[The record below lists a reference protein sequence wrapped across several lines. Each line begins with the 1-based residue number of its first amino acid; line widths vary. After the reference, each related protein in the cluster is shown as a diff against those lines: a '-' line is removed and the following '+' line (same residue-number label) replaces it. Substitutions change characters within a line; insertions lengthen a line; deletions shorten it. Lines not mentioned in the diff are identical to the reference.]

1 MGNNPSSGTPT
12 KGDNPSSE
20 GFFSHN
26 TRNMLLLSSSVTIL
40 LGGTVNGQIPLLSL
54 NQAPYMAQINTLP
67 TPWPVQVAILVWAIV
82 ISIFGS
88 TSQNQEEGGGGL
100 WSLLG
105 KVVGWYSVIRAIGA
119 VGYCIWEVASGNW
132 LSSTWSESGAYACV
146 SGFGASL
153 VLDTVNDGVLKIPVL
168 FLFSIYAQFLFA
180 GRITQSIVALLPPN
194 PKSSPFECQG
204 ICDDPNWGPIII
216 ACGYRCINHIAYGG
230 NNSTEGLFGFVTSA
244 LVLFLVSVV
253 IVSCLITHLFNPTNF
268 PVPPLSRG
276 WNIFLAVYGL
286 IQLLIYVLVYCLTYS
301 DGNTCNNATGGCQQL
316 QSSPICGQL
325 PGGPDLLGNLRQWF
339 DEDKA
344 RVIKAVAF
352 LM

>member
-1 MGNNPSSGTPT
+1 MGNNPT
-12 KGDNPSSE
+12 SE
-20 GFFSHN
+20 GFFSHDM
-26 TRNMLLLSSSVTIL
+26 RNMLLLLSSVTIL
-40 LGGTVNGQIPLLSL
+40 LRTANGQITILSL
-54 NQAPYMAQINTLP
+54 NQAPYVAQINSIP
-67 TPWPVQVAILVWAIV
+67 TPWPVQAAILVWAIV
-82 ISIFGS
+82 ISMLGR
-88 TSQNQEEGGGGL
+88 TSRIQEGGL
-100 WSLLG
+100 LSMSLLG
-105 KVVGWYSVIRAIGA
+105 TVVGLYSMIRAMGA
-119 VGYCIWEVASGNW
+119 IGYCVWEVASGNW

-316 QSSPICGQL
+316 QSILCGQL